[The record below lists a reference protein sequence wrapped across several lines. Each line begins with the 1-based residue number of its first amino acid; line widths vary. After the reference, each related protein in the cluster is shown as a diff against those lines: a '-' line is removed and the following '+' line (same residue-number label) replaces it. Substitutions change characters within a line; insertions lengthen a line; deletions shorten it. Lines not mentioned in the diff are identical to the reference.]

1 MLSAARA
8 ATFSSIWLAFYLL
21 AVVSPQLRVLKG
33 NSDFLAQY
41 TAGQLLLQGQGEH
54 LYDIKAQKQ
63 VQAKVLAS
71 LNSDVQFAEGLLLFT
86 HPPFVALS
94 YAPVARLPFVTGFLI
109 WNVISLI
116 CFVAGIAQLVR
127 YYRLHEQ
134 PDFEV
139 LTFLCLLYLPVSATL
154 LQGQNTAMAF
164 LFLVLSFLNF
174 KRGSELTAGLWLS
187 LVLVKFQLLPV
198 MLLILLLKRRWQALL
213 GFCAGGLV
221 LALISLGIV
230 GWEGLW
236 RYLKLLSEMPEWV
249 NRYGLNPLGAHS
261 IRGQMFLLFH
271 NTLPRIIPSMTIL
284 LNVVLVIALFR
295 CWKGEWNTQNEFFD
309 VKFALLI
316 ILGLLVAPHVNF
328 HDLAF
333 LLLPGLVV
341 FHHTAKEGVLMDSCL
356 RSTLFVVG
364 FPLQVLSFIALP
376 IVPIQFNV
384 IGLIA
389 LTAVLVHT
397 IRSRGPGRF
406 VKLH

>member
-1 MLSAARA
+1 MLSAVRTV
-8 ATFSSIWLAFYLL
+8 TFLSIWLAFYLL
-21 AVVSPQLRVLKG
+21 GVVSPQLRVLKG

-41 TAGQLLLQGQGEH
+41 TAGWLLLHGEGEH
-54 LYDIKAQKQ
+54 LYDVGAQKQ

-71 LNSDVQFAEGLLLFT
+71 LNSDVQFAAGLLLFT

-94 YAPVARLPFVTGFLI
+94 YAPVARLPFVTGFLV

-134 PDFEV
+134 SDFEV
-139 LTFLCLLYLPVSATL
+139 LTFLILFYLPFSATL
-154 LQGQNTAMAF
+154 LQGQNTAVAF
-164 LFLVLSFLNF
+164 LFLVLSFLSF
-174 KRGSELTAGLWLS
+174 KRGSELKAGIWLS

-198 MLLILLLKRRWQALL
+198 MLLVLLFKRRWQALL
-213 GFCAGGLV
+213 GFCVGGFV
-221 LALISLGIV
+221 LTLISLGVV
-230 GWEGLW
+230 GWEGLL
-236 RYLKLLSEMPEWV
+236 RYLKLLSEMPQWV
-249 NRYGLNPLGAHS
+249 NRFGLNPLGADC

-271 NTLPRIIPSMTIL
+271 NTLPGAIPGMTIL
-284 LNVVLVIALFR
+284 LDVMLVIVLFR
-295 CWKGEWNTQNEFFD
+295 CWKGQWNAQSEFFD
-309 VKFALLI
+309 LKFALLI
-316 ILGLLVAPHVNF
+316 IVGLLVAPHVNF
-328 HDLAF
+328 HDQAF

-341 FHHTAKEGVLMDSCL
+341 FHHTAKEGVLKDSRL

-389 LTAVLVHT
+389 LTAVLFHT